1 MGEELELLKGDLSKR
16 TKMLMCLPVLPD
28 KGSCGFYSQKDGS
41 DCDRN
46 VLELIK
52 KNFLIF

>member
-1 MGEELELLKGDLSKR
+1 VGEELELLKGDLSKR